1 MKILLLDLPAHRVV
15 NESSLKQ
22 VMENFGVLP
31 SISLLYVAAVLEK
44 SGCDVSYFSLN
55 DGSIS
60 RAELIPKIKYISPN
74 LIGCTLYTSPYHGN
88 IEWIRW
94 LKNNFNCKI
103 MVGGVHVGIFPEETI
118 LYNKEID
125 YGIVGEGEVVFPRF
139 IDALNND
146 RDLKE
151 VKGLVYRNGK
161 GEVIFN
167 GYPELLKNIDEAPFP
182 ARHLVDNSKF
192 YNFISER
199 KNYTVFNSS
208 RGCPFGCIFCEAA
221 RTKWRA
227 RSPKNIVDE
236 FEECYEI
243 FNIREIDIFDSSFTI
258 DKKRVIEICDEIKRR
273 SLHKHVIWDIRSR
286 VDTID
291 EEMLENLRDA
301 GCYRI
306 FYGIESGNPDILKT
320 LAKGADIER
329 MKHIIGYT
337 KKIGIS
343 TFGYFLVGSPC
354 EDMRTYRDT
363 LDFSLKLPL
372 DFCIFNIVT
381 AYPRTKLYEEYY
393 LKKTGRD
400 FWKEYIKRD
409 ESSIDAIERP
419 WTDLSREQLI
429 RMAWEAMVKFY
440 FRPIQYLRILRT
452 IKSFE
457 QVKRYMRAAI
467 DMTLNK

>member
-44 SGCDVSYFSLN
+44 SGCDVFYFSLN

-60 RAELIPKIKYISPN
+60 RAELIPKIKYISPDI
-74 LIGCTLYTSPYHGN
+74 IGCT
-88 IEWIRW
+88 
-94 LKNNFNCKI
+94 
-103 MVGGVHVGIFPEETI
+103 

-125 YGIVGEGEVVFPRF
+125 YGIVGEGEVVLPKF
-139 IDALNND
+139 IDALNNS

-167 GYPELLKNIDEAPFP
+167 GYPELLKSIDEAPFP

-227 RSPKNIVDE
+227 RSPENIADE
-236 FEECYEI
+236 FEECYEK

-258 DKKRVIEICDEIKRR
+258 DKKRVIEICNEIKRR
-273 SLHKHVIWDIRSR
+273 NLHKHIIW
-286 VDTID
+286 
-291 EEMLENLRDA
+291 
-301 GCYRI
+301 
-306 FYGIESGNPDILKT
+306 
-320 LAKGADIER
+320 
-329 MKHIIGYT
+329 
-337 KKIGIS
+337 
-343 TFGYFLVGSPC
+343 
-354 EDMRTYRDT
+354 
-363 LDFSLKLPL
+363 
-372 DFCIFNIVT
+372 
-381 AYPRTKLYEEYY
+381 
-393 LKKTGRD
+393 
-400 FWKEYIKRD
+400 
-409 ESSIDAIERP
+409 
-419 WTDLSREQLI
+419 
-429 RMAWEAMVKFY
+429 
-440 FRPIQYLRILRT
+440 
-452 IKSFE
+452 
-457 QVKRYMRAAI
+457 
-467 DMTLNK
+467 